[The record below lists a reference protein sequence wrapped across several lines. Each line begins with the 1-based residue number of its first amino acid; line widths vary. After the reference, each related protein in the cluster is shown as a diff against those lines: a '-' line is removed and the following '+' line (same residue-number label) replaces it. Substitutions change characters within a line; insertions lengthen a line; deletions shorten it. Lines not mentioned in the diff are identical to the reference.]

1 MKYLL
6 LSLLLCGCAEKPEI
20 KGSWLSITKP
30 PIHIVYVNK
39 ADAITPDVVQRLVGE
54 AKLVPYKD
62 YKFNE
67 AVLISGNFAAHQSS
81 DLDNTSSFT
90 GSVSKSE

>member
-39 ADAITPDVVQRLVGE
+39 ADVITPDVVQRLVGE
-54 AKLVPYKD
+54 AKLVPYEN

-67 AVLISGNFAAHQSS
+67 TVLISSNFTAHQSS
-81 DLDNTSSFT
+81 DLANASSVT
-90 GSVSKSE
+90 GSVSKSK